1 MREKFFI
8 KKVRGQR
15 VKITI
20 RYLLMSLTVGL
31 AGLGFGSLGE
41 AVQAEGCPDLRV
53 VFARGS
59 GGGLNNNK
67 DFAVYKETIEAK
79 LQTMDLNYEFI
90 DLDYP
95 AVAIGL
101 DRLGTTLG
109 ALIGRGEA
117 YEFGKSVNTGVKNL
131 KALVNGSACPG
142 TKYVL
147 GGYSQ
152 GAMVVSKALS
162 GLNASR
168 LIYAATFGDP
178 KIYLPEGQGALPAAC
193 RGENLS
199 DYRMYVPDC
208 YAYKGM
214 LGAYI
219 PYEPEALEGKVGV
232 WCNKRDIFCSRRQLN
247 LGDLMD
253 HISYIE
259 DGLYEDASRVIFDKI
274 CQEFGLVNTVT
285 SPHDTAILIDSTGS
299 MSGLIA
305 KYKNEAKKL
314 AVRTLESGGRV
325 ALYDYRDYQ
334 EGYVARQRCAFET
347 CDLASFEAGL
357 SKITV
362 DGGGDLRESLLASSL
377 AVMQELNWKQ
387 GSTKSIVVLT
397 DAGYHDPDFDS
408 GGTTRLDVV
417 ALSRKID
424 PVNFY
429 VITTP
434 ENVDSYADLASETGG
449 RVVTTVDDLT
459 ELTDYIMERYDSLPR
474 VEELD
479 GDGALVPELTVIES
493 LVRDGRATVK
503 FKTDAPSVIVVLNDA
518 ILGVVE
524 GLSEITLEDLDFS
537 VENVLT
543 LVPFSDTTRG
553 DGVEVDLGGGLLGPT
568 TLPKAPDTGR
578 G

>member
-8 KKVRGQR
+8 KTK
-15 VKITI
+15 
-20 RYLLMSLTVGL
+20 YLFIILTLMIAAVVPR
-31 AGLGFGSLGE
+31 AGMVE
-41 AVQAEGCPDLRV
+41 AAKCPDVRI

-59 GGGLNNNK
+59 GGERWK
-67 DFAVYKETIEAK
+67 DANYLAFKSAIESK
-79 LQTMDLNYEFI
+79 LSTTTLSYEFI

-95 AVAIGL
+95 AVGVGI
-101 DRLGTTLG
+101 DKIDVTLG
-109 ALIGRGEA
+109 ALVGSGDA
-117 YEFGKSVNTGVKNL
+117 YEFGESVKRGVKNL
-131 KALVNGSACPG
+131 DKMINLSSCPK
-142 TKYVL
+142 TKYVV

-152 GAMVVSKALS
+152 GAMVVSRALPS
-162 GLNASR
+162 LRADK
-168 LIYAATFGDP
+168 LIFAATFGDP
-178 KIYLPEGQGALPAAC
+178 KIYLPEGKGLIPAAC
-193 RGENLS
+193 KGENLS
-199 DYRMYVPDC
+199 GYRMYVPDC
-208 YAYKGM
+208 RAYKGL

-219 PYEPEALEGKVGV
+219 PYEPSALVGKVGT
-232 WCNKRDIFCSRRQLN
+232 WCNKRDVFCSSHMN
-247 LGDLMD
+247 VID
-253 HISYIE
+253 HVGYI
-259 DGLYEDASRVIFDKI
+259 DADLYEDASRVIIAKI
-274 CQEFGLVNTVT
+274 CAEFGIVNSMS

-305 KYKNEAKKL
+305 KYKDEAKKL
-314 AVRTLESGGRV
+314 AERTLESGGRV

-334 EGYVARQRCAFET
+334 DGYVPRQRCSFET

-357 SKITV
+357 SGITV

-417 ALSRKID
+417 ALSKKID